1 MSVGSLLHEE
11 DCARGSQ
18 EYDQCGYRVG
28 DAGPRYPALKP
39 ASGAK
44 YAGIA
49 YPAAIIVPGLL
60 PGIASRRVHLQGSL
74 TRFQT
79 RESRPAFLFL
89 LVVVAPCAL
98 AYFPVQI
105 LSPSVALLRFPG
117 VGCAFFSAGVSPG
130 SVARFFHLGVALLR
144 SGW

>member
-18 EYDQCGYRVG
+18 ENDQCGYRVG

-49 YPAAIIVPGLL
+49 YPAAIIVPG
-60 PGIASRRVHLQGSL
+60 IASRRVHLQGSL

-79 RESRPAFLFL
+79 REGRPAFLFL

>member
-49 YPAAIIVPGLL
+49 YPAAIIV

>member
-1 MSVGSLLHEE
+1 MWLSRRRCRAPVSCIEASV
-11 DCARGSQ
+11 RGEVRRDRVPS
-18 EYDQCGYRVG
+18 GYHSSRNCF
-28 DAGPRYPALKP
+28 PE
-39 ASGAK
+39 
-44 YAGIA
+44 
-49 YPAAIIVPGLL
+49 LL
-60 PGIASRRVHLQGSL
+60 PGEVHLQGSL

>member
-1 MSVGSLLHEE
+1 MPGVP
-11 DCARGSQ
+11 RK
-18 EYDQCGYRVG
+18 YDQCGYRVG

-49 YPAAIIVPGLL
+49 YPAAIIVPG
-60 PGIASRRVHLQGSL
+60 IASRRVHLQGSL
-74 TRFQT
+74 ARFQT